1 MGLPSGGS
9 RREAVSW
16 GPAPPDRRSP
26 LLSYRHAFHAGNFAD
41 VLKHAVLALLVA
53 ALARKEKPFAVL
65 DTHAGAGL
73 YDLGSREARKLREW
87 RDGIGRLR
95 DHGEAPAE
103 LRPYLE
109 AVEAANT
116 GDGMDA
122 VGRYPGS
129 PLVIRHLLRPG
140 DRLLLCELHRADH
153 AALEALFAGDRQVA
167 VHNRDGYEALKALL
181 PPPERRGLVLID
193 PAYEVGDEWERVA
206 EGLATAWRRWPT
218 GVLAAWYPLL
228 AGDPHARLERAVVAA
243 GLTKILRVKLGVF
256 PQDSPGGM
264 NGAGMLIVNP
274 PWQVDKQVA
283 RLLPWLLARLAPG
296 GQGQQKVDWLV
307 PE

>member
-1 MGLPSGGS
+1 M
-9 RREAVSW
+9 RHYIADREQ
-16 GPAPPDRRSP
+16 
-26 LLSYRHAFHAGNFAD
+26 
-41 VLKHAVLALLVA
+41 
-53 ALARKEKPFAVL
+53 
-65 DTHAGAGL
+65 
-73 YDLGSREARKLREW
+73 
-87 RDGIGRLR
+87 
-95 DHGEAPAE
+95 AE
-103 LRPYLE
+103 QFP
-109 AVEAANT
+109 V
-116 GDGMDA
+116 
-122 VGRYPGS
+122 
-129 PLVIRHLLRPG
+129 
-140 DRLLLCELHRADH
+140 
-153 AALEALFAGDRQVA
+153 AGDRQVA
-167 VHNRDGYEALKALL
+167 VHDRDGYEALKAFL

-193 PAYEVGDEWERVA
+193 PAYELREEWERVA

-218 GVLAAWYPLL
+218 GILAAWYPLL
-228 AGDPHARLERAVVAA
+228 AGEPHARLERAVVAA